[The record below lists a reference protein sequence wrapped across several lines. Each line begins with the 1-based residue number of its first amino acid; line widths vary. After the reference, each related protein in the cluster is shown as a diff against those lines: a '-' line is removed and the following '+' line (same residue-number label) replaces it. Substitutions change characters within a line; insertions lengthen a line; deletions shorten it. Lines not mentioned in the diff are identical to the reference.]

1 MDSPALSGK
10 RKVSLI
16 SPNSVKSSPEEKRTR
31 EEEFCEV
38 SENDE
43 ATTALDMAGDLAT
56 KMDLALSKL
65 EKLDTIEKRLD
76 SVIASFSSIEET
88 VGRLDKDVLTL
99 KKKTSETERR
109 VNELE
114 EGAKFNE
121 TELSDVKRD
130 TKKAQFDTEELRK
143 QLLYLEAYSRREN
156 LKFAGIPENI
166 PEGQQMENTKELV
179 YEFLE
184 KELKIAN
191 PRDRIEFQRIHRLG
205 KPSWKGP
212 RLIIA
217 RFLRFSDREEVLSQA
232 RANPGLKEK
241 DLYVY
246 DDLPKDLYDL
256 RKKQVEKLKQAK
268 KNGFSARFSKSQPDK
283 LFVNGKYIAPDEPIS

>member
-1 MDSPALSGK
+1 MQ
-10 RKVSLI
+10 
-16 SPNSVKSSPEEKRTR
+16 
-31 EEEFCEV
+31 
-38 SENDE
+38 
-43 ATTALDMAGDLAT
+43 
-56 KMDLALSKL
+56 
-65 EKLDTIEKRLD
+65 
-76 SVIASFSSIEET
+76 
-88 VGRLDKDVLTL
+88 
-99 KKKTSETERR
+99 KKTSETETR

-121 TELSDVKRD
+121 TKLSDVKRD
-130 TKKAQFDTEELRK
+130 TMKAQFDSEELRK

-166 PEGQQMENTKELV
+166 PEGQQMGNTKELV

-191 PRDRIEFQRIHRLG
+191 PRDCIEFQRIHRLG

-268 KNGFSARFSKSQPDK
+268 KNDFSACFSKSQPDK

>member
-1 MDSPALSGK
+1 
-10 RKVSLI
+10 
-16 SPNSVKSSPEEKRTR
+16 
-31 EEEFCEV
+31 
-38 SENDE
+38 
-43 ATTALDMAGDLAT
+43 MAGDLAT

-65 EKLDTIEKRLD
+65 DKLDTIEKRLD
-76 SVIASFSSIEET
+76 SVIASISSIEET
-88 VGRLDKDVLTL
+88 VGRLDKDVVIL
-99 KKKTSETERR
+99 KNKTSETETR

-114 EGAKFNE
+114 EGARFNE
-121 TELSDVKRD
+121 TELSDIKRD
-130 TKKAQFDTEELRK
+130 TRKAQFDTEELRK

-156 LKFAGIPENI
+156 LKFAGIPENV

-205 KPSWKGP
+205 KRSERGP

-232 RANPGLKEK
+232 RANPGLRRK
-241 DLYVY
+241 DLYVF
-246 DDLPKDLYDL
+246 DDLPKELYDL
-256 RKKQVEKLKQAK
+256 RKKQIEKLKQAK
-268 KNGFSARFSKSQPDK
+268 KNGFTARFSQAQPDK
-283 LFVNGKYIAPDEPIS
+283 LFVNGKYIAPEKPISYITRICLFI